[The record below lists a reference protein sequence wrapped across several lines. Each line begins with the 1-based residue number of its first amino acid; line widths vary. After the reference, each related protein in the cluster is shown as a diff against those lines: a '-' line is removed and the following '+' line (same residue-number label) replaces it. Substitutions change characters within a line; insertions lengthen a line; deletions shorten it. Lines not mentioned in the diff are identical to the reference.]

1 MYMKN
6 IKAMTIIFTLF
17 LSLVFS
23 QKADLLTQQVN
34 VENAI
39 REKVE
44 KTVDK
49 FLDESQY
56 LILVNA
62 RLEFK
67 PLSVGS
73 LNESGMNKE
82 EQSMYPYTLIPG
94 LEMPSIPTKQTIY
107 QPKLNESSFQYSTD
121 KYFLYGLEITIYVDE
136 KISTG
141 SLQQNIKTLVLKN
154 MPEISDCEDCIKFET
169 INFLSEGKSSS
180 RYDELLEK
188 IESLEEERRSA
199 EQRLQN
205 WRFEQ
210 LEDQL
215 ASSEDARSEWE
226 KQARDREKLRR
237 LDDSTRMANLQKIDR
252 QYRAKQDSLYVLT
265 SIKLDE
271 ALRGRIES
279 EENTKKELLGLIKMQ
294 IQGEGASGQ
303 PISDE
308 TRSDLYTK
316 RPTPLNSGMS
326 SQMILMIVAVILL
339 LLILF
344 FIITKNKKTVYLKPK
359 NSGTPPNVSE
369 NITFSKT
376 SANENEEVQKSELQS
391 LRQSAVSMS
400 VSEKSG
406 ANQIVQDWLSDGAAE
421 EDNEEQDNKE

>member
-1 MYMKN
+1 M
-6 IKAMTIIFTLF
+6 
-17 LSLVFS
+17 
-23 QKADLLTQQVN
+23 
-34 VENAI
+34 
-39 REKVE
+39 
-44 KTVDK
+44 
-49 FLDESQY
+49 
-56 LILVNA
+56 
-62 RLEFK
+62 
-67 PLSVGS
+67 
-73 LNESGMNKE
+73 
-82 EQSMYPYTLIPG
+82 
-94 LEMPSIPTKQTIY
+94 
-107 QPKLNESSFQYSTD
+107 
-121 KYFLYGLEITIYVDE
+121 
-136 KISTG
+136 
-141 SLQQNIKTLVLKN
+141 
-154 MPEISDCEDCIKFET
+154 
-169 INFLSEGKSSS
+169 
-180 RYDELLEK
+180 LEK

-294 IQGEGASGQ
+294 IQGEGAGGQ

-316 RPTPLNSGMS
+316 RPTSLNQGMS
-326 SQMILMIVAVILL
+326 VQMILTIIAVALL

-359 NSGTPPNVSE
+359 NSGASTNNSK
-369 NITFSKT
+369 NMTFSKT

>member
-1 MYMKN
+1 MKN
-6 IKAMTIIFTLF
+6 IKAVVLIFSLF
-17 LSLVFS
+17 LSLVFA

-39 REKVE
+39 RAKVE
-44 KTVDK
+44 KTVNK
-49 FLDESQY
+49 FLDEAQY
-56 LILVNA
+56 LIIVNA

-67 PLSVGS
+67 PLSTGS
-73 LNESGMNKE
+73 LKESGFNKE
-82 EQSMYPYTLIPG
+82 EQSTYPYTLIPG

-107 QPKLNESSFQYSTD
+107 QPTIREGSFEYSTE

-136 KISTG
+136 KTSTG
-141 SLQQNIKTLVLKN
+141 SLQQNIKTLIAKN
-154 MPEISDCEDCIKFET
+154 MPEISDCDDCIKFET
-169 INFLSEGKSSS
+169 INFLAKGKSSN

-188 IESLEEERRSA
+188 IELLEEERRTA
-199 EQRLQN
+199 EENLQN

-226 KQARDREKLRR
+226 QQARDKENIRR
-237 LDDSTRMANLQKIDR
+237 LDDSSRMASLQKIDK
-252 QYRAKQDSLYVLT
+252 QYRAKQDSLYILT

-271 ALRGRIES
+271 ALRGRIKS

-294 IQGEGASGQ
+294 IQGEGVGNQ

-316 RPTPLNSGMS
+316 RPTSLNSGIS
-326 SQMILMIVAVILL
+326 TQMVLIIIVIILL
-339 LLILF
+339 LSILF
-344 FIITKNKKTVYLKPK
+344 FMIIKNKKTVYLKPK
-359 NSGTPPNVSE
+359 NNIENRSSE
-369 NITFSKT
+369 KVTFSKT
-376 SANENEEVQKSELQS
+376 SAHENDEVQKSELQS

-400 VSEKSG
+400 VSEKAG
-406 ANQIVQDWLSDGAAE
+406 ANQIVQDWLGDGTAE
-421 EDNEEQDNKE
+421 EDENEEQKNKE

>member
-1 MYMKN
+1 MKN
-6 IKAMTIIFTLF
+6 IKLIILIFNLFITLI
-17 LSLVFS
+17 FS
-23 QKADLLTQQVN
+23 QKAELLTQQVN
-34 VENAI
+34 VENVI
-39 REKVE
+39 RTKVE
-44 KTVDK
+44 QTVNK

-56 LILVNA
+56 IIIVNA

-73 LNESGMNKE
+73 LNESGLNKK
-82 EQSMYPYTLIPG
+82 EQSTYPYTLIPG

-107 QPKLNESSFQYSTD
+107 QSSLGNTSFEYATD
-121 KYFLYGLEITIYVDE
+121 KYFLYGLEITIYIDE
-136 KISTG
+136 KTSTG
-141 SLQQNIKTLVLKN
+141 SLQQNIKTLIIKN
-154 MPEISDCEDCIKFET
+154 MPEIADCADCIKFET
-169 INFLSEGKSSS
+169 INFLTDGKRSS

-188 IESLEEERRSA
+188 IEALEKERRDA
-199 EQRLQN
+199 EEKLQT

-226 KQARDREKLRR
+226 KQARDRENLRR
-237 LDDSTRMANLQKIDR
+237 IDDSTRMANLQKIDK

-279 EENTKKELLGLIKMQ
+279 EESTKKELLGLIKMQ
-294 IQGEGASGQ
+294 IQGENIDQ
-303 PISDE
+303 NKVSDD

-316 RPTPLNSGMS
+316 RPTTLNQGIST
-326 SQMILMIVAVILL
+326 QMVLMIVAILVL

-344 FIITKNKKTVYLKPK
+344 FMIMKNKKPVYLKPK
-359 NSGTPPNVSE
+359 NNNNNSESNNNV
-369 NITFSKT
+369 TFTKT
-376 SANENEEVQKSELQS
+376 EAHNNDEVQRSELQS

-400 VSEKSG
+400 VSEKTG
-406 ANQIVQDWLSDGAAE
+406 ANQIVQDWLSDGTT
-421 EDNEEQDNKE
+421 DDTDDTEEQDKKE